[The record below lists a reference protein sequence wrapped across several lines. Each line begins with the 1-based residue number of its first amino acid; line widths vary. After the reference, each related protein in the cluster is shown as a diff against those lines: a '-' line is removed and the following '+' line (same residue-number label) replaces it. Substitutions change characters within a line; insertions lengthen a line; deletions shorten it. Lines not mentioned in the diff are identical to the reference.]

1 MAFDDDL
8 QSTLAEYRILLIVLR
23 TAKFRTQLGRLLTG
37 EDVRNTVEGPLGQLD
52 WLGREGDDNCGN
64 ENADEAD
71 KRVVNADV
79 LASRLESLATL
90 MGETAIL
97 HCGRIAQLPTSPEG
111 KHRVVKAV
119 IDRVFEAG
127 TGPRGWLTEPQVND
141 RLSMVV
147 EDVSAVRRLAV
158 DFGILN
164 RADDGSRYWLA
175 AS

>member
-1 MAFDDDL
+1 M
-8 QSTLAEYRILLIVLR
+8 
-23 TAKFRTQLGRLLTG
+23 
-37 EDVRNTVEGPLGQLD
+37 
-52 WLGREGDDNCGN
+52 
-64 ENADEAD
+64 
-71 KRVVNADV
+71 
-79 LASRLESLATL
+79 
-90 MGETAIL
+90 
-97 HCGRIAQLPTSPEG
+97 
-111 KHRVVKAV
+111 VKAV

-127 TGPRGWLTEPQVND
+127 TGPRGWLTESQVND